1 MPKFHQLKITDIRKE
16 TEASV
21 SIAFDVPNNLKTDYQ
36 FISGQYL
43 TLKAMING
51 EDVRRSY
58 SICSAPHENELRVA
72 IKKVE
77 EGRFSTFANEVLTEN
92 DALDVMTPM
101 GKFQAIPNPTNQKN
115 YLGFVGGSG
124 ITPVISIIKTVL
136 QNEPQ
141 STFTLF
147 YGNSTVKSIIF
158 KEEIEGLKNKYLN
171 RFILHHLLT
180 QEKLEAPIFNGRMDQ
195 EKCKLLFKHF
205 VDPTKM
211 DDIYICG
218 PKPMI
223 DGIIASLEAEKVD
236 KKKIHFELFTS
247 PLGNLA
253 KEKKSTISPFDAKKE
268 SMITIKLD
276 GDEFDFRLKYGGD
289 SILDAA
295 MNTGADLPFA
305 CKGGVCAT
313 CKAKLLEGEVEM
325 DVNYGLDPE
334 EVEAG
339 YILTCQAHPRTA
351 KIVVD
356 FDG

>member
-1 MPKFHQLKITDIRKE
+1 MPKFKQLKIADIRKE
-16 TEASV
+16 TEETV
-21 SIAFDVPNNLKTDYQ
+21 SIAFEVPADLKEEYQ
-36 FISGQYL
+36 FIAGQYL

-72 IKKVE
+72 IKKVQD
-77 EGRFSTFANEVLTEN
+77 GRFSTFANEVLTEN
-92 DALDVMTPM
+92 DTLEVMPPM
-101 GKFQAIPNPTNQKN
+101 GKFQAIPNPSNKRN

-136 QNEPQ
+136 TNEPQ

-147 YGNSTVKSIIF
+147 YGNRTVNSIIF
-158 KEEIEGLKNKYLN
+158 KEEIEGLKNTYLN
-171 RFILHHLLT
+171 RFVLHHLLSN
-180 QEKLEAPIFNGRMDQ
+180 EKLEAPLFNGRMDQ
-195 EKCKLLFKHF
+195 EKCRLLYKLI
-205 VDPTKM
+205 VDPKKM

-218 PKPMI
+218 PKPMM
-223 DGIIASLEAEKVD
+223 DEIIASLEEEKVD
-236 KKKIHFELFTS
+236 MKKVHFELFTS

-253 KEKKSTISPFDAKKE
+253 KEKKPTISPFDAKKE

-276 GDEFDFRLKYGGD
+276 GDEFDFRLKYGGNN
-289 SILDAA
+289 ILDAA

-313 CKAKLLEGEVEM
+313 CKAKVIEGEVAM

-356 FDG
+356 FDV

>member
-1 MPKFHQLKITDIRKE
+1 MPKFHQLKISNIRRE
-16 TEASV
+16 TEDAV
-21 SIAFDVPNNLKTDYQ
+21 SIAFDIPSELKNEYQ

-58 SICSAPHENELRVA
+58 SICTAPHENELRVA

-77 EGRFSTFANEVLTEN
+77 DGRFSTFANEVLNEN
-92 DALDVMTPM
+92 DTLDVMTPM
-101 GKFQAIPNPTNQKN
+101 GKFQAIPDPNNKKN

-136 QNEPQ
+136 TNEPQ

-147 YGNSTVKSIIF
+147 YGNRTVNSIIF
-158 KEEIEGLKNKYLN
+158 KEEITGLKNTFLD
-171 RFILHHLLT
+171 RFVLHHLLT
-180 QEKLEAPIFNGRMDQ
+180 EEKLEAPLFNGRMDQ
-195 EKCKLLFKHF
+195 EKCKLLYKLI
-205 VDPTKM
+205 VDPNKM

-218 PKPMI
+218 PKPMM
-223 DGIIASLEAEKVD
+223 DEIIASLETEKVD
-236 KKKIHFELFTS
+236 MKKVHFELFTS

-253 KEKKSTISPFDAKKE
+253 KEKKKTISPFDAKKE
-268 SMITIKLD
+268 SMITVKLD
-276 GDEFDFRLKYGGD
+276 GDEFEFRLKYGGNN
-289 SILDAA
+289 ILDAA

-313 CKAKLLEGEVEM
+313 CKAKILEGEIEM

-351 KIVVD
+351 KIIVD
-356 FDG
+356 FDA

>member
-1 MPKFHQLKITDIRKE
+1 MPKFKQLKIADIRKE
-16 TEASV
+16 TEETV
-21 SIAFDVPNNLKTDYQ
+21 SIAFEVPADLKEEYQ
-36 FISGQYL
+36 FIAGQYL

-72 IKKVE
+72 IKKVQD
-77 EGRFSTFANEVLTEN
+77 GRFSTFANEVLTEN
-92 DALDVMTPM
+92 DTLEVMPPM
-101 GKFQAIPNPTNQKN
+101 GKFQAIPNPSNKRN

-136 QNEPQ
+136 TNEPQ

-147 YGNSTVKSIIF
+147 YGNRTVNSIIF
-158 KEEIEGLKNKYLN
+158 KEEIEGLKNTYLN
-171 RFILHHLLT
+171 RFVLHHLLSN
-180 QEKLEAPIFNGRMDQ
+180 EKLEAPLFNGRMDQ
-195 EKCKLLFKHF
+195 EKCRLLYKLI
-205 VDPTKM
+205 VDPKKM

-218 PKPMI
+218 PKPMM
-223 DGIIASLEAEKVD
+223 DEIIASLEEEKVD
-236 KKKIHFELFTS
+236 MKKVHFELFTS

-253 KEKKSTISPFDAKKE
+253 KEKKPIISPFDAKKE

-276 GDEFDFRLKYGGD
+276 GDEFDFRLKYGGNN
-289 SILDAA
+289 ILDAA

-313 CKAKLLEGEVEM
+313 CKAKVIEGEVAM

-356 FDG
+356 FDV

>member
-1 MPKFHQLKITDIRKE
+1 MPKFHQLKISNIRKE
-16 TEASV
+16 TEESV
-21 SIAFDVPNNLKTDYQ
+21 SIAFDVPADLKDDYQ

-58 SICSAPHENELRVA
+58 SICTAPHENELRVA

-77 EGRFSTFANEVLTEN
+77 DGRFSTFANEVLKES
-92 DALDVMTPM
+92 DLLDVMTPM
-101 GKFQAIPNPTNQKN
+101 GKFQAIPNPTNKKN

-136 QNEPQ
+136 TIEPQ

-147 YGNSTVKSIIF
+147 YANRTVNSIIF
-158 KEEIEGLKNKYLN
+158 KEEIEGLKNTYLN
-171 RFILHHLLT
+171 RFVLHHLLSD
-180 QEKLEAPIFNGRMDQ
+180 EKLEAPLFNGRMDK
-195 EKCKLLFKHF
+195 EKCKLLYKLI
-205 VDPTKM
+205 VDPNKM

-218 PKPMI
+218 PKPMM
-223 DGIIASLEAEKVD
+223 DAIIASLEDEKVD
-236 KKKIHFELFTS
+236 MKKVHFELFTS

-253 KEKKSTISPFDAKKE
+253 KEKKSTITPFDAKKE
-268 SMITIKLD
+268 SMITVKLD
-276 GDEFDFRLKYGGD
+276 GDEFDFRLKYGGHN
-289 SILDAA
+289 ILDAA

-334 EVEAG
+334 EVDAG

-356 FDG
+356 YDV

>member
-1 MPKFHQLKITDIRKE
+1 MPKFHQLKIANIRKE
-16 TEASV
+16 TDESV
-21 SIAFDVPNNLKTDYQ
+21 SIAFDVPTNLKKEYE

-58 SICSAPHENELRVA
+58 SICSAPHEKELRVA

-77 EGRFSTFANEVLTEN
+77 EGRFSTFANDVLTEN
-92 DALDVMTPM
+92 DSLEVMTPM
-101 GKFQAIPNPTNQKN
+101 GKFQAIPNPSNKKN

-136 QNEPQ
+136 QNEPG

-147 YGNSTVKSIIF
+147 YGNRTVNSIIF
-158 KEEIEGLKNKYLN
+158 KEEITGLKNTYLN
-171 RFILHHLLT
+171 RFVLHHLLSD
-180 QEKLEAPIFNGRMDQ
+180 EKLEAPLFNGRMDQ
-195 EKCKLLFKHF
+195 EKCKLLYKLI
-205 VDPTKM
+205 VDPKKM

-218 PKPMI
+218 PKPMM
-223 DGIIASLEAEKVD
+223 DAIIASLEEEKVD
-236 KKKIHFELFTS
+236 MKKVHFELFTS

-268 SMITIKLD
+268 SMITVKLD
-276 GDEFDFRLKYGGD
+276 GDEFDFRLKYGGNN
-289 SILDAA
+289 ILDAA

-313 CKAKLLEGEVEM
+313 CKAKVIEGEVEM

-339 YILTCQAHPRTA
+339 YILTCQSHPRTA

-356 FDG
+356 FDA